1 MTWRVPA
8 GGTVPHA
15 ARLPDAQGRRRP
27 VLLPR
32 ALTNSAPHVA
42 GRVGRRIGMAST
54 LRTTPNHQT
63 RLLAVLLMAP
73 FMAQADVTI
82 ANVAAPS
89 IHADLRTSGAELEL
103 VVGGYLI
110 AFAVLL
116 ITGARLGQ
124 THGYRRVFLLGASV
138 FTAASL
144 LCGLAPGPIVLIGA
158 RVLQGAGAAL
168 MFPQTLTGIQLSFE
182 GAERARAIG
191 LYAIALSSGAVAGQV
206 LGGVLV
212 SADLL
217 DAAWRSVF
225 FVNVPVGAAVIVAGA
240 RYLPPEGR
248 REARGID
255 VAGVATLSAA
265 VLLVVVPL
273 VLGRAEGWPA
283 WAWVSMAA
291 SAPALAAFVATER
304 GVRERGGAPLVN
316 LHALAPR
323 PVACGLLAV
332 ATAISTYYALLF
344 TLALYLQQ
352 GLGHSALASGLT
364 LVSWVAAFGAAGQI
378 VRRLPPRFG
387 PHVAPAGCLL
397 LAGAYVALSASL
409 LGGEPHEAL
418 LVVLLGVGGLG
429 LGTQFSALIAHLTNA
444 VSARYAPDVSGVTTT
459 TMQIAGALG
468 IAAFGTVYLSL
479 AADGPATH
487 AFAVVTAA
495 FAAIAVLAA
504 LLAAGATR
512 PSAVRPRAAPSA
524 GRAPGGAGRT

>member
-1 MTWRVPA
+1 M
-8 GGTVPHA
+8 
-15 ARLPDAQGRRRP
+15 
-27 VLLPR
+27 
-32 ALTNSAPHVA
+32 
-42 GRVGRRIGMAST
+42 GMAST

-144 LCGLAPGPIVLIGA
+144 LCGLAPGPIVLIAA

-217 DAAWRSVF
+217 GAAWRSVF
-225 FVNVPVGAAVIVAGA
+225 FVNLPVGAAVIVAGA

-248 REARGID
+248 REARRID

-283 WAWVSMAA
+283 WAWISLAA
-291 SAPALAAFVATER
+291 SAPALAAFVAAER

-352 GLGHSALASGLT
+352 GLGRSALASGLT

-387 PHVAPAGCLL
+387 PYVAPAGCLL

-409 LGGEPHEAL
+409 FAGEPSEAL
-418 LVVLLGVGGLG
+418 LVVVLGIGGLG
-429 LGTQFSALIAHLTNA
+429 LGTQFSALIAHLTGA

-468 IAAFGTVYLSL
+468 VAAFGTVYLGL
-479 AADGPATH
+479 ASDGAATE
-487 AFAVVTAA
+487 AFAVVTAG

-504 LLAAGATR
+504 GLAAGATR
-512 PSAVRPRAAPSA
+512 PAAVR
-524 GRAPGGAGRT
+524 